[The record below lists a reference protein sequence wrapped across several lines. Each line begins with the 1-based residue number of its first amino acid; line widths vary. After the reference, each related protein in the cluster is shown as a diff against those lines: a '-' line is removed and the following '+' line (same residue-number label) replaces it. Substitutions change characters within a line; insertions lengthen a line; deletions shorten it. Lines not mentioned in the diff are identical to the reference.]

1 MLTGVIKELEGQDV
15 AMCNIPN
22 AFVQTELNQ
31 HDSDGH
37 RTNMKIRGS
46 LVDILIVMDSKNEKF
61 VVTRDNLCQLTF
73 SFFGRFN
80 RQLQSRSFKVIH
92 KTKWLD
98 QVRYMAFV
106 PKISPYLTINQ
117 K

>member
-37 RTNMKIRGS
+37 RTI
-46 LVDILIVMDSKNEKF
+46 
-61 VVTRDNLCQLTF
+61 
-73 SFFGRFN
+73 
-80 RQLQSRSFKVIH
+80 
-92 KTKWLD
+92 
-98 QVRYMAFV
+98 
-106 PKISPYLTINQ
+106 
-117 K
+117 